1 MKKVKPIYYSIPEYN
16 NADTSYYYEEKRRLQ
31 VTLLKVQEWVKKN
44 NKRLAIVFEGRDAAG
59 KGTVIRRITQNLNT
73 KGFKIFE
80 LGVPNK
86 SQQNR
91 WFDTHLK
98 AMPNKGEI
106 VLFDRSWYSR
116 AIIQPA
122 MGFCSM
128 EQYAYFM
135 KKVNDWER
143 GLSKGKNGFIFIKIY
158 LSVNRENQRLR
169 LNLRRSSE
177 LKYWKLSKNDLEALS
192 SWHTF
197 SFFKQEMFEKTSTKK
212 NTWHI
217 INSDNKF
224 SATLISMQLIVSHLS
239 KKSEINH
246 IICDPDLPEID
257 NKGKYTIKI
266 DEVIFDN
273 LNRDQYE
280 LLYRIKS
287 NE

>member
-1 MKKVKPIYYSIPEYN
+1 
-16 NADTSYYYEEKRRLQ
+16 
-31 VTLLKVQEWVKKN
+31 
-44 NKRLAIVFEGRDAAG
+44 
-59 KGTVIRRITQNLNT
+59 
-73 KGFKIFE
+73 
-80 LGVPNK
+80 
-86 SQQNR
+86 
-91 WFDTHLK
+91 
-98 AMPNKGEI
+98 
-106 VLFDRSWYSR
+106 
-116 AIIQPA
+116 

-143 GLSKGKNGFIFIKIY
+143 GLSKGKNGIIFIKIY

-224 SATLISMQLIVSHLS
+224 SATLISMYLIISNLS

-246 IICDPDLPEID
+246 IICDPDLPKNG
-257 NKGKYTIKI
+257 NKGNYTIKI

>member
-1 MKKVKPIYYSIPEYN
+1 MKKAKPIYYSVPEYN

-59 KGTVIRRITQNLNT
+59 KGTTIRRITQNLNT

-143 GLSKGKNGFIFIKIY
+143 GLSKGKNGIIFIKIY

-224 SATLISMQLIVSHLS
+224 SATLISMYLIISNLS

-246 IICDPDLPEID
+246 IICDPDLPENG